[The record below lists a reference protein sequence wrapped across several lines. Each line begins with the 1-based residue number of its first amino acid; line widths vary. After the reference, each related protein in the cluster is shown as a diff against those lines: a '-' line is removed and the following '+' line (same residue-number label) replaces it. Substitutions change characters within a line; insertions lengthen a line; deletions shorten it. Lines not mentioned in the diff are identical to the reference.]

1 MAYDSHKIAM
11 RMIRFMKGFR
21 KAALAAFPHTIP
33 VLVCYLFMGI
43 AAGLML
49 SVKGYHFGWSTL
61 MAASVL
67 SGTMQFMGVELLA
80 ANASLFYTG
89 IITLMVNFRY
99 LFYGISML
107 DKFKASGPLR
117 PYMIFGLTDETYS
130 LLYATQP
137 PEGVSRRWYMFCI
150 AFFDH
155 MYWVAGC
162 TIGATAGSFA
172 FFDTT
177 GIDFVMTA
185 LFVTIFLD
193 QWKIKQGRIPSIIGL
208 GATALCLVLFSREQF
223 ILVALAIILAAL
235 TLLRS
240 KLEMKDEENEMEG
253 GASHG

>member
-1 MAYDSHKIAM
+1 
-11 RMIRFMKGFR
+11 MKGFR
-21 KAALAAFPHTIP
+21 RAAAAAFPHTIP

-49 SVKGYHFGWSTL
+49 SSKGYHFGWSTL

-80 ANASLFYTG
+80 GNASLLYTAV
-89 IITLMVNFRY
+89 ITFLVNFRY

-107 DKFKASGPLR
+107 DKFKKSGPLR

-137 PEGVSRRWYMFCI
+137 PEGVSPRWYMFCI
-150 AFFDH
+150 AFFDQL
-155 MYWVAGC
+155 YWVAGC
-162 TIGATAGSFA
+162 TIGATAGAFA
-172 FFDTT
+172 FFDAT

-185 LFVTIFLD
+185 LFVTILLD
-193 QWKIKQGRIPSIIGL
+193 QWKYKRGRIPSLIGL
-208 GATALCLVLFSREQF
+208 GATAVCLMLFSRENF
-223 ILVALAIILAAL
+223 ILIAIIIILTAL

-240 KLEMKDEENEMEG
+240 KLDLQNEEG
-253 GASHG
+253 QA

>member
-1 MAYDSHKIAM
+1 
-11 RMIRFMKGFR
+11 MKGFR
-21 KAALAAFPHTIP
+21 RAAAAAFPHTIP

-49 SVKGYHFGWSTL
+49 SAKGYHFGWSTL
-61 MAASVL
+61 LAASTL

-80 ANASLFYTG
+80 TNASLLYTAV
-89 IITLMVNFRY
+89 ITLMVNFRY

-107 DKFKASGPLR
+107 DKFKVSGPLR

-137 PEGVSRRWYMFCI
+137 PEGVSSRWYMFCI

-155 MYWVAGC
+155 LYWIAGC
-162 TIGATAGSFA
+162 TIGATAGAFA

-177 GIDFVMTA
+177 GIDFIMTA

-193 QWKIKQGRIPSIIGL
+193 QWKHKRGRIPSLIGL
-208 GATALCLVLFSREQF
+208 GATALCLALFSRENF
-223 ILVALAIILAAL
+223 ILAALVLILAAL

-240 KLEMKDEENEMEG
+240 KLDAQRED
-253 GASHG
+253 AA